1 MAYCQEYVF
10 RSIGPFH
17 RWALSVYRERSI
29 SVSNLSTTLLV
40 VLAAIAPCSLLS
52 QDSTKATV
60 QGPAIQLPAPRFDS
74 PCSVEKALLSRRSV
88 RAFKEESISM
98 AVLSQLL
105 WAAQGITLKMDA
117 PPNWAWGP
125 WQGGKRTAPSA
136 GALYPLELYV
146 VAGNVEGLKPG
157 VYKYKPQSH
166 QLFEV
171 ETGDKRSELAAAAV
185 GQKWIQSSPCVFV
198 VGAVY
203 SRTEV
208 KYGERA
214 ARYAHIEVG
223 HAVENVCLQALAL
236 DLGTT
241 MVGAFKD
248 DEVKK
253 VVGMSAEE
261 QPLAIVP
268 VGKGTS

>member
-1 MAYCQEYVF
+1 MCTLRTFLLA
-10 RSIGPFH
+10 
-17 RWALSVYRERSI
+17 ALSVF
-29 SVSNLSTTLLV
+29 
-40 VLAAIAPCSLLS
+40 APYAVLS
-52 QDSTKATV
+52 QEGNKDTV
-60 QGPAIQLPAPRFDS
+60 QRRTIQLPAPRFDS

-88 RAFKEESISM
+88 RAFKDESISL
-98 AVLSQLL
+98 AVLSQLV

-136 GALYPLELYV
+136 GALYPLEVYIV
-146 VAGNVEGLKPG
+146 VGKVDSLRPG
-157 VYKYKPQSH
+157 VYKYKPQTH

-171 ETGDKRSELAAAAV
+171 GLGDRRSELAAAAV
-185 GQKWIQSSPCVFV
+185 GQKWIQTSPCVLV

-208 KYGERA
+208 KYGKRA
-214 ARYAHIEVG
+214 ERYAHIEVG

-253 VVGMSAEE
+253 VLGMLTEE

>member
-1 MAYCQEYVF
+1 M
-10 RSIGPFH
+10 
-17 RWALSVYRERSI
+17 
-29 SVSNLSTTLLV
+29 SNLPTTLLA
-40 VLAAIAPCSLLS
+40 VLAAFAPYAVLS
-52 QDSTKATV
+52 QDGNKDTGRREP
-60 QGPAIQLPAPRFDS
+60 QAIQLPAPRFDS
-74 PCSVEKALLSRRSV
+74 PCSVEKALLTRRSV
-88 RAFKEESISM
+88 RAFKDESISLAM
-98 AVLSQLL
+98 LSQLV

-136 GALYPLELYV
+136 GALYPLEVYIV
-146 VAGNVEGLKPG
+146 VGNVDGLKPG
-157 VYKYKPQSH
+157 VYKYKPQTH

-171 ETGDKRSELAAAAV
+171 GAGDRRSELAAAAV

-214 ARYAHIEVG
+214 ARYVHIEVG

-253 VVGMSAEE
+253 ILGMLAEE

>member
-1 MAYCQEYVF
+1 MN
-10 RSIGPFH
+10 
-17 RWALSVYRERSI
+17 
-29 SVSNLSTTLLV
+29 NLSATLLV
-40 VLAAIAPCSLLS
+40 LLAACAPCSLLS
-52 QDSTKATV
+52 QDSTKWTV

-88 RAFKEESISM
+88 RAFKDESISL
-98 AVLSQLL
+98 AVLSQLV

-136 GALYPLELYV
+136 GALYPLEVYIV
-146 VAGNVEGLKPG
+146 VGKVDSLRPG
-157 VYKYKPQSH
+157 VYKYKPQTH

-171 ETGDKRSELAAAAV
+171 GLGDRRSELAAAAV
-185 GQKWIQSSPCVFV
+185 GQKWIQTSPCVVV

-208 KYGERA
+208 KYGKRA
-214 ARYAHIEVG
+214 ERYAHIEVG

-253 VVGMSAEE
+253 ILGMPAEE

>member
-1 MAYCQEYVF
+1 MA
-10 RSIGPFH
+10 
-17 RWALSVYRERSI
+17 A
-29 SVSNLSTTLLV
+29 
-40 VLAAIAPCSLLS
+40 LAAFVPYAVLS
-52 QDSTKATV
+52 QDSSKDTG
-60 QGPAIQLPAPRFDS
+60 QRQAIQLPAPRSDS
-74 PCSVEKALLSRRSV
+74 PCSVEKALLTRRSV
-88 RAFKEESISM
+88 RAFKDESISLAM
-98 AVLSQLL
+98 LSQLV

-136 GALYPLELYV
+136 GALYPLEVYIV
-146 VAGNVEGLKPG
+146 VGNVDGLNPG
-157 VYKYKPQSH
+157 VYKYKPQTH
-166 QLFEV
+166 QLLKV
-171 ETGDKRSELAAAAV
+171 GAGDRRGELAAAAV

-198 VGAVY
+198 IGAVY

-214 ARYAHIEVG
+214 ARYVHIEVG
-223 HAVENVCLQALAL
+223 HAVENMCLQALAL

-253 VVGMSAEE
+253 VLGMLAEE

>member
-1 MAYCQEYVF
+1 
-10 RSIGPFH
+10 
-17 RWALSVYRERSI
+17 
-29 SVSNLSTTLLV
+29 VSNLHTTLL
-40 VLAAIAPCSLLS
+40 AAWAAFAPYAILS
-52 QDSTKATV
+52 QDSSKDTGQQK
-60 QGPAIQLPAPRFDS
+60 AIQLPSPRFDS
-74 PCSVEKALLSRRSV
+74 PCSVEKALLTRRSV
-88 RAFKEESISM
+88 RAFKDESINLAM
-98 AVLSQLL
+98 LSQLV
-105 WAAQGITLKMDA
+105 WAAQGITLKMDT
-117 PPNWAWGP
+117 PQNWAWGP

-136 GALYPLELYV
+136 GALYPLEVYV
-146 VAGNVEGLKPG
+146 VVGNVDGLNPG
-157 VYKYKPQSH
+157 VYKYKPQTH
-166 QLFEV
+166 QLLKV
-171 ETGDKRSELAAAAV
+171 GAGDRRSELATAAV

-198 VGAVY
+198 IGAVY

-214 ARYAHIEVG
+214 ARYVHIEVG
-223 HAVENVCLQALAL
+223 HAVENLCLQALAL

-253 VVGMSAEE
+253 ILGMLAEE